1 MSKEST
7 RQVEF
12 ALDNRQI
19 FFLFFGLS
27 VVGCFVFALG
37 VTVGRA
43 DLGVPGAEGPV
54 IAERSADLDA
64 LGEDDAIPIEAP
76 DTFAFKEGIAEPATA
91 GLPETRDP
99 ETPPRDEKAVKAE
112 RAAASGASKPRVAKR
127 PLPAVLSKAD
137 PEPAKEPAAEA
148 PKETVKVA
156 AKKDAGKTD
165 AAPAAAEPETK
176 EGIKDDT
183 VMASGTES
191 AEAAPKVAAKRVF
204 TLQLKAYADAADAEK
219 MADKLRRNGH
229 DVRVEVG
236 EVQGR
241 SWHRVRIG
249 EFSQWDKALEA
260 KTEFEKRE
268 EIIAYV
274 VPK

>member
-54 IAERSADLDA
+54 IAERPADLDA
-64 LGEDDAIPIEAP
+64 LAEDDAIPIEAP
-76 DTFAFKEGIAEPATA
+76 DTFAFKDGIAEPATA

-137 PEPAKEPAAEA
+137 PDAPKPAAEA
-148 PKETVKVA
+148 PAEAAKVA
-156 AKKDAGKTD
+156 AKSDAPKAD
-165 AAPAAAEPETK
+165 APKADAEK
-176 EGIKDDT
+176 AKNEGLKDDT
-183 VMASGTES
+183 VMASGLET
-191 AEAAPKVAAKRVF
+191 ADAAPKVAAKRVF

-249 EFSQWDKALEA
+249 EFTQWDKALEA
-260 KTEFEKRE
+260 KAAFEKGE

>member
-54 IAERSADLDA
+54 IAEKSADLDA
-64 LGEDDAIPIEAP
+64 LAEDDAIPIEAP
-76 DTFAFKEGIAEPATA
+76 DTFAFKDGIAEPATA

-137 PEPAKEPAAEA
+137 PEPEPAAAA

-156 AKKDAGKTD
+156 AKQEAPKAE
-165 AAPAAAEPETK
+165 APAAETAK
-176 EGIKDDT
+176 GEGEGIKDDT

-191 AEAAPKVAAKRVF
+191 AEAAPTVAKKRAF
-204 TLQLKAYADAADAEK
+204 TLQLKAYANAADAEK
-219 MADKLRRNGH
+219 MAEKLRRNGH

-236 EVQGR
+236 DVQGR

-249 EFSQWDKALEA
+249 EFTQWDKALEA

>member
-1 MSKEST
+1 MSKET
-7 RQVEF
+7 KPPVEF

-54 IAERSADLDA
+54 IAEKSADLDA
-64 LGEDDAIPIEAP
+64 LAEDDAIPIEAP
-76 DTFAFKEGIAEPATA
+76 DTFAFKDGIAEPATA

-137 PEPAKEPAAEA
+137 PEPEPAAKA

-156 AKKDAGKTD
+156 AKEEAPKAE
-165 AAPAAAEPETK
+165 APAAETAK
-176 EGIKDDT
+176 GEGEGIKDDT
-183 VMASGTES
+183 VMASGTEK
-191 AEAAPKVAAKRVF
+191 AEAAPTAAKKRVF

-236 EVQGR
+236 DVQGR

-249 EFSQWDKALEA
+249 EFTQWDKALEA
-260 KTEFEKRE
+260 KSEFEKRE

>member
-43 DLGVPGAEGPV
+43 DLGVPGTEGPV
-54 IAERSADLDA
+54 IAEKSADLDA

-76 DTFAFKEGIAEPATA
+76 DTFAFKDGIAEAATA

-112 RAAASGASKPRVAKR
+112 RASASGASKPRVAKR

-137 PEPAKEPAAEA
+137 PEPAKEPTAEA
-148 PKETVKVA
+148 PKESVKVA
-156 AKKDAGKTD
+156 AKKD
-165 AAPAAAEPETK
+165 AAPAAAEPEKK

-183 VMASGTES
+183 VMASGTET

-204 TLQLKAYADAADAEK
+204 TLQLKAYANAADAET

-236 EVQGR
+236 DVQGR

-249 EFSQWDKALEA
+249 EFTQWDKALEA